1 MKIIHK
7 VASELSSGTS
17 TDVGAVESGCA
28 FDILCD
34 EEEEEE
40 GDSAEFAIEFSKPC
54 DSGASTTI
62 PHNKHN

>member
-7 VASELSSGTS
+7 VASELLPSGTW

-28 FDILCD
+28 FDILC
-34 EEEEEE
+34 EEV
-40 GDSAEFAIEFSKPC
+40 GDSAEFAVEFSKPC